1 MKWIEEVWGLFV
13 DEPVLALLGI
23 VSLAVAFIISR
34 LGYHDLAGLA
44 MFATIVVAI
53 TISLRRD

>member
-13 DEPVLALLGI
+13 DEPVLALLGV

-34 LGYHDLAGLA
+34 MGYHDLAGLA
-44 MFATIVVAI
+44 MFVIIVVAMA
-53 TISLRRD
+53 ISLQRD